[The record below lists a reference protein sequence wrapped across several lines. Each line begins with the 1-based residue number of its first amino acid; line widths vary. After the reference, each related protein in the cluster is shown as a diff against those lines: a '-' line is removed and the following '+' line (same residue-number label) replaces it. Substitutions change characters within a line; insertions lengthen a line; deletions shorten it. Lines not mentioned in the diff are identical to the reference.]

1 MSACKQ
7 KKQQEASKKQQMEP
21 NFFAFFFN
29 NVVDSYLFLS
39 IVSLAYGTPFFVEE
53 AGLLLAVVK

>member
-7 KKQQEASKKQQMEP
+7 KKQQEASKQANGAKLFCL
-21 NFFAFFFN
+21 FFLN